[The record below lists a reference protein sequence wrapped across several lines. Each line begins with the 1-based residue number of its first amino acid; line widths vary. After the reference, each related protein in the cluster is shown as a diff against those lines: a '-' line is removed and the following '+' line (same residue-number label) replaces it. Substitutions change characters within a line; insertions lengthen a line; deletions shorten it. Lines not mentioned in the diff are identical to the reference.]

1 MNEGKNNIPWWA
13 NKYPFPPDKKK
24 PVLIK
29 QEDEIYS
36 NYGRGNDRITVQIF
50 ISTDKILL
58 SAWIVPPGQSF
69 QPPDIHT
76 GDEPY
81 YVLKGVATVCNPETG
96 QVVEAKAGDVV
107 FIPAGCWHETYN
119 FGEDDMYLCAIIE
132 GKPWNPE
139 AMKLVEE
146 AVLDPVGYKMSSL
159 EM

>member
-1 MNEGKNNIPWWA
+1 MNEGENNIPWWA

-96 QVVEAKAGDVV
+96 QVVEAKVGDVV

-146 AVLDPVGYKMSSL
+146 AVLHPVGYKMSSL

>member
-1 MNEGKNNIPWWA
+1 MNEGENNIPWWA

-146 AVLDPVGYKMSSL
+146 AVLHPVGYKMSSL